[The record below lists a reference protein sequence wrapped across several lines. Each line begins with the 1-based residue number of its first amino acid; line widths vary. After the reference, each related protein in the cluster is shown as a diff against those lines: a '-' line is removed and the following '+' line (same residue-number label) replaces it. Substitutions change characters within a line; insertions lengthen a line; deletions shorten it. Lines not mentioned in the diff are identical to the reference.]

1 MRGPA
6 MKLPA
11 IDPTTGLIVSGVVAV
26 LDAIAKGALALPDYV
41 PQYVAHAI
49 QQTDAFIVGVF
60 ILAVAPLI
68 SALSSDKPGPLAPVQ
83 PASKT

>member
-1 MRGPA
+1 MRGAA

-41 PQYVAHAI
+41 LQSVAHAI
-49 QQTDAFIVGVF
+49 QQTDAFVVGVF

-83 PASKT
+83 PVSKT

>member
-1 MRGPA
+1 
-6 MKLPA
+6 MKLPT

-41 PQYVAHAI
+41 PVAATHAI

-60 ILAVAPLI
+60 VLAVAPMI
-68 SALSSDKPGPLAPVQ
+68 SAFSSDKPGPLAPV
-83 PASKT
+83 SKA